1 MTLIFTIGI
10 SGNLAKFF
18 QHDHSSEFTWHY
30 NFHLVSYASTCII
43 LYICVMPIAI
53 WGVLKWS
60 VNLNDDSNP
69 DLESVRRVSK
79 FVITAVLT
87 SFYFQ
92 APYVPSLL
100 SIVCLY
106 GYSLA
111 VYVPVSVL
119 WTIQI
124 SFLQWLLVLTAAFLS
139 GSALINILMPSLKL
153 SKYSFFLIAGIASAH
168 FLLAAGF
175 MLYFFHVPASA
186 ALAKETGG
194 HHVAAV
200 NVNST
205 G

>member
-1 MTLIFTIGI
+1 M
-10 SGNLAKFF
+10 
-18 QHDHSSEFTWHY
+18 
-30 NFHLVSYASTCII
+30 
-43 LYICVMPIAI
+43 
-53 WGVLKWS
+53 
-60 VNLNDDSNP
+60 
-69 DLESVRRVSK
+69 
-79 FVITAVLT
+79 
-87 SFYFQ
+87 
-92 APYVPSLL
+92 L

-186 ALAKETGG
+186 ALVKETGV
-194 HHVAAV
+194 HHAAAV

>member
-1 MTLIFTIGI
+1 MIAF
-10 SGNLAKFF
+10 
-18 QHDHSSEFTWHY
+18 HS
-30 NFHLVSYASTCII
+30 
-43 LYICVMPIAI
+43 
-53 WGVLKWS
+53 
-60 VNLNDDSNP
+60 
-69 DLESVRRVSK
+69 
-79 FVITAVLT
+79 
-87 SFYFQ
+87 Q

-139 GSALINILMPSLKL
+139 GSVLINILLPSLKL
-153 SKYSFFLIAGIASAH
+153 SKYSFILVIAIASAH

-186 ALAKETGG
+186 AVDKGTVLN
-194 HHVAAV
+194 HPAV
-200 NVNST
+200 NVT